1 MSAQTPFPEG
11 SSDWSY
17 GAPPPQQAGARPFAG
32 WWSRVAA
39 QLVDSIIVSII
50 PLLLYFVALSSSD
63 TAAGLVIGLGSIV
76 IGIVYYALTI
86 GRSGPN
92 NGQTLGKQLLNIR
105 IVRESGEPMTAGTAI
120 LRETLIKG
128 ILMGICFIVTILN
141 YLAPL
146 WDGRNQAWHDKIVN
160 TMVVQA

>member
-11 SSDWSY
+11 SSDWPY
-17 GAPPPQQAGARPFAG
+17 GAPQQTGARPFAG

-39 QLVDSIIVSII
+39 QLIDSIIVSIL
-50 PLLLYFVALSSSD
+50 PLILYFVVLSSNES
-63 TAAGLVIGLGSIV
+63 AAGLVIGGASLVVGL
-76 IGIVYYALTI
+76 VYYAVTI

-105 IVRESGEPMTAGTAI
+105 IVRETGEPMSAGTAI

-128 ILMGICFIVTILN
+128 ILMSICVIVLILD

-146 WDGRNQAWHDKIVN
+146 WDSRNQAWHDKIVN
-160 TMVVQA
+160 TLVVQA

>member
-11 SSDWSY
+11 SSDWPY
-17 GAPPPQQAGARPFAG
+17 GAPSPHQAGARPFAG

-39 QLVDSIIVSII
+39 QLVDAIIVSII
-50 PLLLYFVALSSSD
+50 PLILYFVALSSSD
-63 TAAGLVIGLGSIV
+63 TAAGLVIGLGSLVVGMI
-76 IGIVYYALTI
+76 YYAFTI
-86 GRSGPN
+86 GRSGEN

-105 IVRESGEPMTAGTAI
+105 IVRETGEPMTAGTAI
-120 LRETLIKG
+120 LRETLVKG

-146 WDGRNQAWHDKIVN
+146 WDDRNQAWHDKIIH

>member
-1 MSAQTPFPEG
+1 M
-11 SSDWSY
+11 
-17 GAPPPQQAGARPFAG
+17 PPLAG

-39 QLVDSIIVSII
+39 QLLDSIIVSII
-50 PLLLYFVALSSSD
+50 PLILYFAVLSSSD

-76 IGIVYYALTI
+76 VGIVYYALTI

-105 IVRESGEPMTAGTAI
+105 IVRESGQPMTGGTAV
-120 LRETLIKG
+120 LRETVIKG

-141 YLAPL
+141 YLSPL

-160 TMVVQA
+160 TLVVQA